1 MSESEVEKVEMSSS
15 GKVEMP
21 SSGDS
26 DTDEWL
32 KMEARFRD
40 EGQAYG
46 LKGLDLLKYV
56 QDLLAQPKRGDRGL
70 KNAKS
75 VSGSK
80 KPKRLGCEGSTS

>member
-1 MSESEVEKVEMSSS
+1 MRSSRHIFWRPRQDRVMSESEVEKVEMSSS

-40 EGQAYG
+40 
-46 LKGLDLLKYV
+46 
-56 QDLLAQPKRGDRGL
+56 
-70 KNAKS
+70 
-75 VSGSK
+75 
-80 KPKRLGCEGSTS
+80 